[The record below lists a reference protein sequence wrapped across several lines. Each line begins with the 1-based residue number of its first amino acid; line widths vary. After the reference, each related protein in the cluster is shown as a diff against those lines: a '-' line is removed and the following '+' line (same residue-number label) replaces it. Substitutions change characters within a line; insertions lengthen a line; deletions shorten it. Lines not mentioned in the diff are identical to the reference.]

1 MIFFTLY
8 INNGINIMSGNM
20 TDKEINEYVEMIK
33 EKSIK

>member
-1 MIFFTLY
+1 MIFLTLY
-8 INNGINIMSGNM
+8 INNGINIMRGNM